1 MSINDLRFRFDFL
14 DGNKRAVFFSFAEC
28 YDAIHQCV
36 ERMVFADP
44 YVLARMMYRTSLT
57 YDDVACFG
65 YFTTEK
71 LNS

>member
-1 MSINDLRFRFDFL
+1 
-14 DGNKRAVFFSFAEC
+14 
-28 YDAIHQCV
+28 
-36 ERMVFADP
+36 MVFADP